1 MEMAF
6 LRGRH
11 QLTRYCKLSSRKAA
25 ILSFI
30 IIAVVIMR
38 FFMDSRDFSR
48 VNFHA
53 PLSGQAKVAVTKIVN
68 IKTRKEIARIEEHFV
83 SICLTWRTILEW
95 NFNYTTEKRIITLM
109 KALSPAYVRIGGD
122 RSQFVLFQA
131 VKGKENKLLGIK
143 TFNISGEEL
152 DRINWVTEMAGLKVI
167 FSLNFFKRF
176 VNGSWD
182 PSNALKVIKYVAE
195 RGYKFKWELGNGKRK
210 IC

>member
-30 IIAVVIMR
+30 IIAVVIMH

-53 PLSGQAKVAVTKIVN
+53 PLSGQAKVIVTKIVN
-68 IKTRKEIARIEEHFV
+68 IKMGEEIARIEEHFV

-122 RSQFVLFQA
+122 RSQFVHFQA

-167 FSLNFFKRF
+167 FSLNFLKRF